1 MKGVLKKKSLEQALS
16 SALLESQEHRD
27 VTYYVLDKP
36 GRRAVCHASELR
48 VWNRISEG
56 YSVAYKVRN
65 GLLIK

>member
-1 MKGVLKKKSLEQALS
+1 MKGVLKKKSLEQALN

-36 GRRAVCHASELR
+36 GKRAVLHASEWC
-48 VWNRISEG
+48 VKDRISEG
-56 YSVAYKVRN
+56 YNIAYKARN